1 MNRDEIMDAIKMLA
15 GSQGFYSRMYSNLC
29 ELRDNDPDEFDRNMT
44 ILEEQNF
51 GDAVDLVM
59 FLES

>member
-15 GSQGFYSRMYSNLC
+15 SSQGFYSRMYSSLC
-29 ELRDNDPDEFDRNMT
+29 ELRDNDPDEFDRNMS
-44 ILEEQNF
+44 ILEEHNF
-51 GDAVDLVM
+51 GDTVDLVM